1 LTAPVI
7 RKASIDDMP
16 AVGRLGAQLMRAHHA
31 LDPQRFLPE
40 TADTAAGYAHFLGTQ
55 LKKRDV
61 AVLVAEQDG
70 EIVGYT
76 YAANEGY
83 DWMSLRGPA
92 GVLHDI
98 IVDPRHRGRGIA
110 RLLLDAALQ
119 FLKGR
124 GAPRVV
130 LNTAEGNAAA
140 QRLFFEAGF
149 RRTMIELTYEL
160 EVREG

>member
-1 LTAPVI
+1 MKDTAPII
-7 RKASIDDMP
+7 RKATIHDMP
-16 AVGRLGAQLMRAHHA
+16 AVGTLGAMLMRTHQELDA
-31 LDPQRFLPE
+31 LRFLPA
-40 TADTAAGYAHFLGTQ
+40 TADTADGYAHFLGTQ

-61 AVLVAEQDG
+61 AVLVAELDG

-98 IVDPRHRGRGIA
+98 IVEPRHRGRGIA

-119 FLKGR
+119 FLKAR

-130 LNTAEGNAAA
+130 LSTAQGNDAA
-140 QRLFFEAGF
+140 QRLFAESGF
-149 RRTMIELTYEL
+149 RRTMVEMTLEL
-160 EVREG
+160 